1 MDYYYYL
8 SILIFSIIG
17 FMIVIDPNT
26 GLYFTLMFKLLNINF
41 QRLIWMIRF
50 HPNNFITTWISNRK
64 YDKIAKELEREF
76 SEK

>member
-8 SILIFSIIG
+8 SILIFTIIG
-17 FMIVIDPNT
+17 FMIVIDSNT
-26 GLYFTLMFKLLNINF
+26 GLYFTLVFKILNINL
-41 QRLIWMIRF
+41 QRLIWMIKF

-76 SEK
+76 SKK